1 MPLKLNQ
8 ILRERYQIHSLLGQG
23 GFGAVYRAMDLN
35 LNRWCAVKEN
45 LSSSVTAQR
54 QFEREAQILT
64 RVRHQNLPQIWDY
77 FVESGGQQY
86 LVMEFVQGV
95 DLSQLV
101 HQRGVL
107 TDAQAVALAL
117 HVLDALEYLHAQT
130 PPIIHRDVKPDN
142 ILLISHGRVM
152 LVDLGIAKQL
162 TGSNSTPS
170 GARGGSPGYAP
181 LEQLSSGGTD
191 LRADLYALG
200 ATLYFALTGHPPPD
214 AVDRAMGTELPSP
227 RQMNPAISTQL
238 ERAVLYAM
246 EMTPADRPQS
256 AAEMRRA
263 LAGNVPPRKS
273 APARASAAPVL
284 GRVGQI
290 GLAAGIGAQLIAGL
304 ATLILVLLAVL
315 ITIGFVLYA
324 MSVLTRATGAP

>member
-1 MPLKLNQ
+1 MPLKPNQ

-77 FVESGGQQY
+77 FEASGQQY

-130 PPIIHRDVKPDN
+130 PPIVHRDVKPDN
-142 ILLISHGRVM
+142 ILLASRGRVM

-170 GARGGSPGYAP
+170 GARGGSPGYAA

-191 LRADLYALG
+191 LRTDLYALG

-214 AVDRAMGTELPSP
+214 AVDRAMGKELPAP

-238 ERAVLYAM
+238 ERAIVYAM

-256 AAEMRRA
+256 AAELRRA
-263 LAGNVPPRKS
+263 LTGNAPPRT
-273 APARASAAPVL
+273 RAPVL